1 MIIMLHC
8 PYCGTSIKEDENYCI
23 KCGKLLPED
32 RYNRITNKKWI
43 NRNWKFPLFITAG
56 IILSSIILYVTL
68 EINSAKAKELYN
80 EGEEKVLDQEY
91 KEAKELFQQ
100 AINHKANFQQA
111 HFSLEFMDIAIE
123 IRSSLEQA
131 TKLSE
136 EGNYQEALS
145 VINQSESKLNDFNGS
160 AVNNL
165 IETITQ
171 QRNAIKLQQVQQ
183 SLAKN
188 PNIDKLKVLLWDVAS
203 IDSEKAEP
211 ITKNIRN
218 QIIDY
223 TSTKAN
229 EQLNNKQFTDAQL
242 IVEDG
247 LKYAPDSEKLLS
259 LQTTIDKE
267 KVAFETAQ
275 QKRIEQAMTSATKE
289 KQVNETDAIEMLSID
304 ITDDEQGNLVV
315 KGEVQSV
322 ATIPINS
329 IMIEYALLTENG
341 NELTTN
347 EVYVYPDE
355 LYPEEKGKFEF
366 THFDIEHK
374 GKNVQPKVKKITWY
388 TD

>member
-1 MIIMLHC
+1 MLHC

-329 IMIEYALLTENG
+329 IMIEYALLTENE

>member
-1 MIIMLHC
+1 MLHC